1 MDNIYEFM
9 SKQIESG
16 SFDINEM
23 KENLDMF
30 KLYGRITKVQYQELM
45 DKINEHAENESKTL
59 ESRLDVLEEG
69 FSEILEMLTASE
81 PEDEP
86 VEEPADEPIDKP
98 AEEPS
103 DEPINEPTE
112 EPSDEPINEPAEE
125 PAEEP
130 VDEPADEPKDE
141 SELTDKTAEETGKTS
156 DDVVNE
162 PTTDEETTSEEPTDV
177 IVEDKEPEQEV
188 KE

>member
-98 AEEPS
+98 
-103 DEPINEPTE
+103 TE
-112 EPSDEPINEPAEE
+112 EPSDKPIDK

-130 VDEPADEPKDE
+130 VDEPADKPKDE
-141 SELTDKTAEETGKTS
+141 SELTDKPAEETGKTS
-156 DDVVNE
+156 EDAVNE
-162 PTTDEETTSEEPTDV
+162 PTIDEEITSEEPTDAT
-177 IVEDKEPEQEV
+177 EESEQEV